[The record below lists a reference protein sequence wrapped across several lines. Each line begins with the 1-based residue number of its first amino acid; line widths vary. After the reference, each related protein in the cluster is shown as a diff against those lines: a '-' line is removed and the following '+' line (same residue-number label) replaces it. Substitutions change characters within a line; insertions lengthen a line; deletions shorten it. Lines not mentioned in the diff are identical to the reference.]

1 MLLPVN
7 PDHPEPR
14 KIARAVEV
22 LEKGGVISYPTDTV
36 YGLGCDLQQKKAID
50 RLYQIKRMPR
60 DHQLALLVPDLSQI
74 ATYAKVGD
82 AQYRTMRSL
91 VPGPYCF
98 ILPASK
104 ETPKVLQ
111 TKRKTIGLRVPDHPV
126 AMALLHAL
134 GRPLISTSATADGE
148 VLFDPDEIDD
158 RFDLDLVL
166 DGGPGEQT
174 PSTVIELDDDGPH
187 VIRVGKGPLEP
198 VLGIRPSL
206 IPQLL
211 AGADEE

>member
-1 MLLPVN
+1 MLLPIH

-22 LEKGGVISYPTDTV
+22 LERGGILAYPTDTV
-36 YGLGCDLQQKKAID
+36 YGLGCDPMQKKAID
-50 RLYQIKRMPR
+50 RLYQVKRMPR

-98 ILPASK
+98 ILPASR
-104 ETPKVLQ
+104 EAPKILQ

-126 AMALLHAL
+126 ARALLEAL
-134 GRPLISTSATADGE
+134 GRPIISTSASWEGE
-148 VLFDPDEIDD
+148 MLFDPDEIDD
-158 RFDLDLVL
+158 RFDIDLVL
-166 DGGPGEQT
+166 DGGPGELT
-174 PSTVIELDDDGPH
+174 PATVIALEDDGPR
-187 VIRVGKGPLEP
+187 VVRVGKGPLER

-206 IPQLL
+206 LPEL
-211 AGADEE
+211 AQADEE

>member
-1 MLLPVN
+1 MLLPIH

-22 LEKGGVISYPTDTV
+22 LERGGILAYPTDTV
-36 YGLGCDLQQKKAID
+36 YGLGCDPMQKKAID
-50 RLYQIKRMPR
+50 RLYQVKRMPR

-82 AQYRTMRSL
+82 TQYRTMRSL

-98 ILPASK
+98 ILPASR
-104 ETPKVLQ
+104 EAPKILQ

-126 AMALLHAL
+126 ARARLEAL
-134 GRPLISTSATADGE
+134 GRPIISTSASWEGE
-148 VLFDPDEIDD
+148 MLFDPDEIDD
-158 RFDLDLVL
+158 RFDIDLVL
-166 DGGPGEQT
+166 DGGPGELT
-174 PSTVIELDDDGPH
+174 PATVIALEDDGPR
-187 VIRVGKGPLEP
+187 VVRVGKGPLDR

-206 IPQLL
+206 LPEL
-211 AGADEE
+211 AQADEE

>member
-1 MLLPVN
+1 MLLPIN

-14 KIARAVEV
+14 KIARAVEA
-22 LEKGGVISYPTDTV
+22 LERGGVIAYPTDTV
-36 YGLGCDLQQKKAID
+36 YGLGCDPRDKKAID
-50 RLYQIKRMPR
+50 RLYQVKRMPR

-98 ILPASK
+98 ILPASR
-104 ETPKVLQ
+104 EAPKVLQ
-111 TKRKTIGLRVPDHPV
+111 TKSKTIGLRVPDHPV
-126 AMALLHAL
+126 ARALLEAF
-134 GRPLISTSATADGE
+134 GRPIISTSATWEGE

-158 RFDLDLVL
+158 HYDIDLVL

-187 VIRVGKGPLEP
+187 VIRVGKGALDR

-206 IPQLL
+206 LPDL
-211 AGADEE
+211 ARADEE